1 MKYLVDLIDIS
12 DMGVVRSATREE
24 VEGYVRD
31 SRGSDYDL
39 GLEVDGGY
47 EVVDSTG
54 EVVAFIFL
62 VSEENMERGSW

>member
-1 MKYLVDLIDIS
+1 MKFLVDLIDIS
-12 DMGVVRSATREE
+12 DMGVVRSDSREE
-24 VEGYVRD
+24 VESYVKD
-31 SRGSDYDL
+31 SRGDDYEL

-62 VSEENMERGSW
+62 VAEDVAERGAW